1 MPGSDIAR
9 GDAGSWTV
17 EKGGEAG
24 AGGEKKGEEKKG
36 GEDDWGAGGGGRG
49 GRRLVNY
56 VPTRI
61 STDRTVST
69 RWFIPETVLGIY
81 DRTRIVIHTAVLRRV
96 YGVPRSGGAR

>member
-36 GEDDWGAGGGGRG
+36 GEDDWGAGRKC
-49 GRRLVNY
+49 
-56 VPTRI
+56 
-61 STDRTVST
+61 
-69 RWFIPETVLGIY
+69 
-81 DRTRIVIHTAVLRRV
+81 
-96 YGVPRSGGAR
+96 PRHLLCNVRY